1 MKWCVT
7 SITVVSCDPGHG
19 EDMFGI
25 SLAGG
30 AEIFAA
36 FIVFMLVAFSQATYS
51 KSGSGFSRHPYF
63 RRTTDCPGARAGD
76 QVSGREGIARMT
88 SRGTR

>member
-1 MKWCVT
+1 ML
-7 SITVVSCDPGHG
+7 
-19 EDMFGI
+19 I
-25 SLAGG
+25 SGLALAGG

-36 FIVFMLVAFSQATYS
+36 FIVFMLIAFIQSTYS
-51 KSGSGFSRHPYF
+51 RSGSGITRHPYF

-76 QVSGREGIARMT
+76 AVSGREGIARMT

>member
-1 MKWCVT
+1 
-7 SITVVSCDPGHG
+7 
-19 EDMFGI
+19 MFGI

-36 FIVFMLVAFSQATYS
+36 FIIFMLVAFIQSTYS
-51 KSGSGFSRHPYF
+51 RSGSGITRHPYF
-63 RRTTDCPGARAGD
+63 RRTSDCPGARAGD
-76 QVSGREGIARMT
+76 QVSGREGIARMS